1 MTREE
6 LKRNG
11 YFEKDGKE
19 YVLLSQAYISD
30 GNTYEAKAVSFDD
43 PEEEGFR
50 KVYKVTWSVRE
61 DYDPAEMEEDQAC
74 DWENPDEVEESG
86 NEYNAEES
94 RALKA
99 DTLGKRYI
107 CPICGKE
114 FEKHTPQATC
124 SPECERELKRV
135 RQNEADIMRGKR
147 KLPAADRRKVDLPQS
162 GVPGVSYNRKLKKWQ
177 VAYKGR
183 YIGVYT

>member
-30 GNTYEAKAVSFDD
+30 GNTYEAKAISFDD
-43 PEEEGFR
+43 PEEEDGFR
-50 KVYKVTWSVRE
+50 KVYAVTWNVRE

-86 NEYNAEES
+86 NEYNAEE
-94 RALKA
+94 
-99 DTLGKRYI
+99 GYM
-107 CPICGKE
+107 C
-114 FEKHTPQATC
+114 
-124 SPECERELKRV
+124 
-135 RQNEADIMRGKR
+135 
-147 KLPAADRRKVDLPQS
+147 
-162 GVPGVSYNRKLKKWQ
+162 
-177 VAYKGR
+177 
-183 YIGVYT
+183 